1 MDKLLILSVLL
12 VMLSWAFMATNAQSN
27 ITTTTTAPTTTTTT
41 APTTTTTTAPTTTTT
56 TAPTTT
62 TTTAPTTTTTTA
74 PTTTTTTAPTTT
86 TTTAPTT
93 TTTTAP
99 TTTTTTAPTT
109 TTTTAPTTTTTT
121 VVAPGFNGLVGAA
134 NTATVAPVNTT
145 TGAPVTNETAAAT
158 TIIPAVASIS
168 RQECGT
174 SKLCAAEPSKCD
186 PASGTC
192 YFLSAKQQSGQTYNF
207 ELSGQTDG
215 YIAAGLSTAISLSAS
230 YRVYICANNN
240 GAVRFFTGFINN
252 LVLNL
257 TQTLNTSNVKGSVT
271 TGKIQCTFSADLPD
285 TTTRA
290 AGYAAF
296 ISTGSYNATSGQL
309 GNPTFRVLTPVV
321 NLSDP
326 TTNITNLLG
335 NSTSSAYPVT
345 HTQSFLPVL
354 LVTVSMLA
362 FTAV

>member
-1 MDKLLILSVLL
+1 MDKRLLLNFLL
-12 VMLSWAFMATNAQSN
+12 VTLSLEFMTTYAQSN
-27 ITTTTTAPTTTTTT
+27 TTTIAPANNATTVASASNATTVAPANNATTVAPANNATTVASASNATTVAPANNATTVAPASNATTVAPANNATTVAPANNATTVAPTT
-41 APTTTTTTAPTTTTT
+41 
-56 TAPTTT
+56 
-62 TTTAPTTTTTTA
+62 
-74 PTTTTTTAPTTT
+74 
-86 TTTAPTT
+86 
-93 TTTTAP
+93 
-99 TTTTTTAPTT
+99 
-109 TTTTAPTTTTTT
+109 
-121 VVAPGFNGLVGAA
+121 L
-134 NTATVAPVNTT
+134 
-145 TGAPVTNETAAAT
+145 
-158 TIIPAVASIS
+158 PAVASIS

-215 YIAAGLSTAISLSAS
+215 YIAAGLSTTASQSAS
-230 YRVYICANNN
+230 YRAYICANNN

-252 LVLNL
+252 QVLNV

-271 TGKIQCTFSADLPD
+271 SGKIQCTFSADLPD

-290 AGYAAF
+290 AGYAMS
-296 ISTGSYNATSGQL
+296 ITTGSYNPTSGEL
-309 GNPTFRVLTPVV
+309 GNANFRILTPLV

-326 TTNITNLLG
+326 TTNVTNLLG
-335 NSTSSAYPVT
+335 NNSTSSAYPVT